1 METLVIWHFILPNE
15 QLRAQFE
22 KAVVISPSRAKHVSL
37 TEPEASVKGLRSR
50 LDEDPPEGSSVAPSS
65 GLKLWTS
72 SEFPTISL
80 NATKDNDNEN
90 PSYWGMGGEAGSLL
104 SKSNIWY

>member
-65 GLKLWTS
+65 GLKITRGKQVDLFLLFT
-72 SEFPTISL
+72 
-80 NATKDNDNEN
+80 ATKHIR
-90 PSYWGMGGEAGSLL
+90 MGQTAPPIESETVRLI
-104 SKSNIWY
+104 K

>member
-1 METLVIWHFILPNE
+1 MFWVILC
-15 QLRAQFE
+15 QLGDLS
-22 KAVVISPSRAKHVSL
+22 SPTRDQ
-37 TEPEASVKGLRSR
+37 TQ
-50 LDEDPPEGSSVAPSS
+50 APSS
-65 GLKLWTS
+65 GLKLRTS

-104 SKSNIWY
+104 SKSNI